1 MCLICALTWSGEAW
15 GQTYYVAERASEE
28 DLYTA
33 TTGETISLNGPGAT
47 IIFWAKHRNSINP
60 KVEIHTSTDNG
71 ANWTVATSFDVSS
84 SYTEYKY
91 NISSNVNAIRF
102 RGRGTVHKWVKDVK
116 VTRATTL
123 SASNVSF
130 GEVKLNKTQSE
141 TAEVTYSNGFNPQT
155 FSATTTS
162 PGFTVTNISDTKI
175 TAATG
180 KVTVT
185 YSFTPTEA
193 KNYSG
198 TATLKLGSTT
208 ITISLSGTGTINK
221 ANPTFTWNMP
231 STAYAKR
238 TYREFFSTTN
248 DEVSPSVTSTNENIA
263 KYVGGNLYFP
273 GGTGSVTITISQIE
287 TTNFFAKSESYN
299 LTVEEAQ
306 NHVPFT
312 IDNSTKY
319 NLFVTSTNSNNRN
332 AYDGGIRLGG
342 NSNVVDDLISAEKYV
357 IIEFSG
363 IPDKLTFTT
372 SVGGI
377 APTGIGFYVQE
388 IDEDGFYSSPNLWES
403 SSKDNTVNKQ
413 LKPTTRALK
422 VAYTGNYWAFIKNL
436 TVTELRYLTVDK
448 TSLDFSTNTKGN
460 SVATQT
466 FTVSHCN
473 AGNNVS
479 ITSNNSNFTV
489 SPSVLNTTG
498 GDLMGT
504 ETVTVRY
511 QNNTTGVN
519 NGTITISDPNGT
531 NANVTLTVT
540 GTTQT
545 IYYTRAEA
553 HATTGGNAYVSFVS
567 SAAATETSITKN
579 SGLTTDLEATNN
591 AYWRAEASDGYRFV
605 EWQWP
610 NGTQAS
616 VNASDKWEGYTYDSE
631 DINNPTLVEFTAI
644 FEPKSLILNPGT
656 TPGNDI
662 EGLYKGD
669 ITLSRTLKAGYS
681 TIALPFDTDVSELVA
696 GRNEAYDSSAD
707 WVAQLS
713 AVTSSVA
720 DGYTLYFQKV
730 ENGVIEANQ
739 PYVLHLGTQ
748 VVNPTWT
755 DTTNGITVATASAA
769 SVTPSTGYSGYAG
782 WTMYANYETNFP
794 MDGKYGIVNNSQ
806 LTGTDKTT
814 YLDGGLM
821 LGSGDNAKLNA
832 FTAYITGPTS
842 GTNGAPRLRVAY
854 VDEDG
859 TATFIGSLPQDGE
872 QGEPVAVYGPDGQ
885 RRNGLQRGVNIV
897 RYADGTTRKVQY

>member
-1 MCLICALTWSGEAW
+1 MKQKLQYIIMCLLCAFTWSGEAW
-15 GQTYYVAERASEE
+15 GQTYYVADRSTEE

-33 TTGETISLNGPGAT
+33 SYGNPISLSGPGAK
-47 IIFWAKHRNSINP
+47 IYFWAKHRNSVNASIEVYASRDGSNYDL
-60 KVEIHTSTDNG
+60 VASRDVTST
-71 ANWTVATSFDVSS
+71 
-84 SYTEYKY
+84 YKQY
-91 NISSNVNAIRF
+91 NCDIEPNVTHIKF
-102 RGRGTVHKWVKDVK
+102 RGRGTVHKWVKDVL

-141 TAEVTYSNGFNPQT
+141 TTEVTYSNGFNPQT

-162 PGFTVTNISDTKI
+162 PGFEVTNISVTNI

-185 YSFTPTEA
+185 FSFTPTEA
-193 KNYSG
+193 RNYSG
-198 TATLKLGSTT
+198 TATLRLGTT
-208 ITISLSGTGTINK
+208 TTSISLSGTGTINK

-248 DEVSPSVTSTNENIA
+248 DEVSPSVTSTNTNIA

-273 GGTGSVTITISQIE
+273 GGTGSVTVTISQTE

-448 TSLDFSTNTKGN
+448 KSLDFSTNTKGN

-504 ETVTVRY
+504 ETVTVQY

-531 NANVTLTVT
+531 KTNVTLTVT

-579 SGLTTDLEATNN
+579 SGLTTDSEATNN

-681 TIALPFDTDVSELVA
+681 TIALPFDTDVSALVA
-696 GRNEAYDSSAD
+696 GRNEAYDSSED

-730 ENGVIEANQ
+730 TGGIIRANE
-739 PYVLHLGTQ
+739 PYVLHLGYQ

-755 DTTNGITVATASAA
+755 DLTDGINVEEAEAA
-769 SVTPSTGYSGYAG
+769 SIGASTGYSGYAG
-782 WTMYANYETNFP
+782 WVMHSNFTQT
-794 MDGKYGIVNNSQ
+794 S
-806 LTGTDKTT
+806 LW
-814 YLDGGLM
+814 LA
-821 LGSGDNAKLNA
+821 S
-832 FTAYITGPTS
+832 TA
-842 GTNGAPRLRVAY
+842 L
-854 VDEDG
+854 
-859 TATFIGSLPQDGE
+859 
-872 QGEPVAVYGPDGQ
+872 
-885 RRNGLQRGVNIV
+885 
-897 RYADGTTRKVQY
+897 